1 MNTAIEVG
9 FAIAA
14 LTSALPPNRPLSN
27 APEVGVICFRQ
38 AQQLSLWV
46 VFDLMDLDA
55 ATIHAIRQKI
65 ENGTP
70 CAVLHI
76 LTTHNHGVGDAFD
89 TEKLG
94 DIAAATATEAL
105 RNAHPTLFQHGY
117 TEIVKPQLNYL
128 RRIHLPGTDGTTTIW
143 FGPEDSGAGAD
154 GTPFLAGQL
163 AALRNG
169 TLNYAAAP
177 QASAS
182 LAPTPLPS
190 GDRRLDVLAF
200 YTVTGR
206 LAGIL
211 IRFAVHAVTANLPD
225 YYTGDYPAV
234 LRRILS
240 EKLHCPVLFFNGPCA
255 EIAPAIRTKSPH
267 NAEKTAVVLAE
278 NAIQIL
284 QQMPPPEVLALYHD
298 RLVERSLPV
307 RTELLNPPPTAS
319 KAPLPSALSARKR
332 ALESAEFA
340 ILYPFLRSK
349 LKPDSETISV
359 RLGLLRL
366 NKMLLLALPGESFS
380 ATAAALAVPEGFS
393 LITATE
399 HERTAMYLPPPEEIR
414 LGGYE
419 AICRIGATKAEPI
432 LRQAA
437 QDLLNQAASIE

>member
-1 MNTAIEVG
+1 
-9 FAIAA
+9 
-14 LTSALPPNRPLSN
+14 
-27 APEVGVICFRQ
+27 
-38 AQQLSLWV
+38 
-46 VFDLMDLDA
+46 
-55 ATIHAIRQKI
+55 
-65 ENGTP
+65 
-70 CAVLHI
+70 
-76 LTTHNHGVGDAFD
+76 
-89 TEKLG
+89 
-94 DIAAATATEAL
+94 
-105 RNAHPTLFQHGY
+105 
-117 TEIVKPQLNYL
+117 
-128 RRIHLPGTDGTTTIW
+128 
-143 FGPEDSGAGAD
+143 
-154 GTPFLAGQL
+154 LAGQL

>member
-9 FAIAA
+9 FATAA
-14 LTSALPPNRPLSN
+14 LAPALPPNRPLSN

-65 ENGTP
+65 EKSTP
-70 CAVLHI
+70 DAVLHI
-76 LTTHNHGVGDAFD
+76 LSTHNHGVGDAFD
-89 TEKLG
+89 TESLG
-94 DIAAATATEAL
+94 NIAAATATEAM
-105 RNAHPTLFQHGY
+105 RNAHPALFQHGY

-128 RRIHLPGTDGTTTIW
+128 RRIHLPGTDGITTIW
-143 FGPEDSGAGAD
+143 FGPEDSGAGVDA
-154 GTPFLAGQL
+154 TPFLAGQL

-177 QASAS
+177 QAGTS
-182 LAPTPLPS
+182 LVPTVLPS

-211 IRFAVHAVTANLPD
+211 IRFAAHAVTANLPD

-240 EKLHCPVLFFNGPCA
+240 EKLHCPVLFFNGPCG
-255 EIAPAIRTKSPH
+255 EIAPAIRSKSPH
-267 NAEKTAVVLAE
+267 NAEKIAAFLAE
-278 NAIQIL
+278 NAVQIL
-284 QQMPPPEVLALYHD
+284 QQMPPPEVLTLYHD

-307 RTELLNPPPTAS
+307 RSELLRPPPVTS
-319 KAPLPSALSARKR
+319 ETSLPSALPTRKR
-332 ALESAEFA
+332 ALESAKFA
-340 ILYPFLRSK
+340 ALYPFLRSK
-349 LKPDSETISV
+349 LKPDSKTISV

-366 NKMLLLALPGESFS
+366 NQVLLLALPGESFS
-380 ATAAALAVPEGFS
+380 ATAVALAVPEGFS
-393 LITATE
+393 LITVTE

-419 AICRIGATKAEPI
+419 AICRIGAVEAEPI

-437 QDLLNQAASIE
+437 QDLLNQTASLE